1 MKKII
6 LAVVGLTGSGK
17 TEIVEYLIKKTGWPK
32 VYFGD
37 VTFNE
42 MKKRE
47 IEINETNER
56 KMREEIREKF
66 GMEAYATL
74 SLPKIK
80 EAYVNSS
87 VIVESLYSWEEYLEM
102 KKEFPDAFKVLAVY
116 SSPKTRAR
124 RMGNRSIRPL
134 QEQELISRDYS
145 QMKNLHQAS
154 PIAYADFM
162 IINEGAKEDLYQEI
176 EKALLMFFL

>member
-102 KKEFPDAFKVLAVY
+102 KKEFVILSALSFALFEYEKKIIKKQPKSNFFVL
-116 SSPKTRAR
+116 
-124 RMGNRSIRPL
+124 I
-134 QEQELISRDYS
+134 
-145 QMKNLHQAS
+145 KNK
-154 PIAYADFM
+154 
-162 IINEGAKEDLYQEI
+162 NK
-176 EKALLMFFL
+176 